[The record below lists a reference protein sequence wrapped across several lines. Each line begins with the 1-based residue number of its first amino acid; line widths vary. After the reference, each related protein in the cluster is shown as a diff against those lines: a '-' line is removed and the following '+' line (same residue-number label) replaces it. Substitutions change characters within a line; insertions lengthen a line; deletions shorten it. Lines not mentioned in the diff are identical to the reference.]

1 MEAERL
7 YTKQPSRTIQQK
19 RGGEG
24 ALEMVDN
31 RYFPLQFIPIQ
42 LGKRSI
48 ASHNVQKLRNG
59 QWYSPY
65 NPYKLYSSKRQA
77 IKGHQNY
84 KLNKYDL
91 LRARVPTIYTY
102 THTKTY
108 AKLSHTLQ
116 GPHTIAHRLIYY
128 SIINAEL
135 KELHKIFDEQILSPA
150 DVYDVVFK
158 DEKPGSGYR
167 KELENRLK
175 RYYSDYCRIFNIT
188 INELTKC
195 NNMNKGRKN
204 IDRELVSLKHH
215 INQLLNMD
223 PYAVYGWK
231 TTESASKSSL
241 KGKGEGVNHPTFE
254 DLHDKPRKGIFVEEN
269 YKSFITAREKLYYSF
284 QYYI

>member
-48 ASHNVQKLRNG
+48 ASRNVQKLRNG

-77 IKGHQNY
+77 IEAHRYY

-91 LRARVPTIYTY
+91 LRSRVPTIYTY
-102 THTKTY
+102 THTKTH

-135 KELHKIFDEQILSPA
+135 KELQKIFDEQVLSPS
-150 DVYDVVFK
+150 DVEEVIFV
-158 DEKPGSGYR
+158 DEVCKSGYNS
-167 KELENRLK
+167 ELKNRLD
-175 RYYSDYCRIFNIT
+175 RYYYDYCQIFNV
-188 INELTKC
+188 TK
-195 NNMNKGRKN
+195 
-204 IDRELVSLKHH
+204 RELRLTHTRKHERERLLISLKHH

-231 TTESASKSSL
+231 TTNLASKSSL
-241 KGKGEGVNHPTFE
+241 KGKGEGVNSPTFE
-254 DLHDKPRKGIFVEEN
+254 DLHDKPREGIFKKEN
-269 YKSFITAREKLYYSF
+269 YESFVNARKELYVSF
-284 QYYI
+284 QSYI

>member
-19 RGGEG
+19 RGGKG

-42 LGKRSI
+42 LGRRSI

-65 NPYKLYSSKRQA
+65 NPYKLYTSKRQA
-77 IKGHQNY
+77 IKAHQNY

-102 THTKTY
+102 THTKTH

-116 GPHTIAHRLIYY
+116 GPHTIAHRLVYY
-128 SIINAEL
+128 SIINATL
-135 KELHKIFDEQILSPA
+135 SGLQKIFDTQILSPA
-150 DVYDVVFK
+150 DVSDIVFK
-158 DEKPGSGYR
+158 DEKSGSGYT
-167 KELENRLK
+167 KELKDRLI
-175 RYYSDYCRIFNIT
+175 RYNYDYCRIFNIT
-188 INELTKC
+188 KDELKKC
-195 NNMNKGRKN
+195 NKMHKGQKK

-231 TTESASKSSL
+231 TTKPASKSSL
-241 KGKGEGVNHPTFE
+241 KGKGEGVSHPTFE
-254 DLHDKPRKGIFVEEN
+254 DLHDKPRKGIFVED
-269 YKSFITAREKLYYSF
+269 YYASFIKARKELYNLYEP
-284 QYYI
+284 YI